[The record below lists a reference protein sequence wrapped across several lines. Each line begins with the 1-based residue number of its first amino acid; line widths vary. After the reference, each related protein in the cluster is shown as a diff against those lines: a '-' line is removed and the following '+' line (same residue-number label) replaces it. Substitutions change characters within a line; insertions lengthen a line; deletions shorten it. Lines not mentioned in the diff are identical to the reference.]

1 MNPFDLLNIPF
12 GFLMR
17 SLYNIFNNYAL
28 AIFFFALVVK
38 IVLLPLGVQQQ
49 KSQIKM
55 AKIKPKE
62 QAIRSK
68 YAGRTD
74 SATQQ
79 KMQAEVLEMYKAE
92 NYSPMSGCLP
102 MLIQLPILFALY
114 NIIRNPLTYIAQLSD
129 TILTGIKEYI
139 FNNSEIFAGI
149 IKTLGKLDENGN
161 FVRTITDAK
170 NIQQIDIIKI
180 FNNPDMLSNIRE
192 NVEGLLNFKNLD
204 LNFFG
209 QSLTISPSEAMAT
222 GLSVL
227 LLIPVLNF
235 AASFLNM
242 RLNKIIN
249 AATMG
254 DQANSGGMKFME
266 YAMPLLIVWM
276 SYSMYAALGLY
287 WIFQSVLDMGRMV
300 ALGKIY
306 PLPKITEE
314 EYELARQQY
323 GGTGKKKKKK
333 KPVTDI
339 IETEAEDIED
349 DDKDDDNDNNDNN
362 SDGPSQGLTE
372 IKSLKNAEIKDEKY
386 ISKTIP
392 KGISPNV
399 KNNYQ
404 KTGKKYAIK
413 KRKK

>member
-17 SLYNIFNNYAL
+17 SLYNLFNNYAL

-49 KSQIKM
+49 KSQIRM

-62 QAIRSK
+62 QAIRGK

-79 KMQAEVLEMYKAE
+79 KMQAEVLDMYKAE

-102 MLIQLPILFALY
+102 MLIQLPIIFGLY

-129 TILTGIKEYI
+129 TVLSSVKEFI
-139 FNNSEIFAGI
+139 FNHSEDFVGAIRI
-149 IKTLGKLDENGN
+149 LGKIDENGQY
-161 FVRTITDAK
+161 VRTISDFK
-170 NIQQIDIIKI
+170 NIQQIDIIKV
-180 FNNPDMLSNIRE
+180 FNDNVLMDKIRD
-192 NVEGLLNFKNLD
+192 NVAGLANFKAPNFD
-204 LNFFG
+204 FFG
-209 QSLTISPSEAMAT
+209 QSLTMSPSEAMAT
-222 GLSVL
+222 GLSIL

-235 AASFLNM
+235 AASFLSM
-242 RLNKIIN
+242 RLNKIVN

-254 DQANSGGMKFME
+254 DQANNGGMKFME

-287 WIFQSVLDMGRMV
+287 WIFQSILDVGRMMV
-300 ALGKIY
+300 LAKIY

-333 KPVTDI
+333 QPV
-339 IETEAEDIED
+339 IEVEANDIEED
-349 DDKDDDNDNNDNN
+349 GDGDNL
-362 SDGPSQGLTE
+362 SQGIVKEFENSSPQGLAD
-372 IKSLKNAEIKDEKY
+372 IKSLKGAEIKDEKY

-392 KGISPNV
+392 KGINSNV

-404 KTGKKYAIK
+404 KTGKKYTIQ